1 MQPSVCYNANAKCYN
16 GNPTGE
22 DPEGV
27 FNFHLIRCRR
37 VVEAAF
43 GRLKGRWRCLVSANH
58 SNPDFMGMVT
68 GLCCCLH
75 NYVEANGEVMEELE
89 AYMDKQAEAV
99 MNDGRNIGENNVLAR
114 DERCVPLVC
123 QN

>member
-1 MQPSVCYNANAKCYN
+1 
-16 GNPTGE
+16 
-22 DPEGV
+22 
-27 FNFHLIRCRR
+27 
-37 VVEAAF
+37 
-43 GRLKGRWRCLVSANH
+43 
-58 SNPDFMGMVT
+58 MGMVT